1 MGAVLYQLDDTRK
14 GRIISH
20 ASGKFTQAEKRYHSN
35 EQECL
40 AVIWALRK
48 FRHYLEDGN
57 FTLRTDNRALTWL
70 DNIKDGKGKL
80 HSWAMYLRAFN
91 FMVEHVAGKENELP
105 DALSRNPGN
114 GISKDD
120 AGALE
125 ALLPPEQTQYKQCVY
140 LASALVQ
147 DLHVRIAQEQ
157 EKELFDI
164 KDAERFL

>member
-14 GRIISH
+14 RRIISR
-20 ASGKFTQAEKRYHSN
+20 ASAKFTQTEKRYDSN

-80 HSWAMYLRAFN
+80 HRWAMYLRAFN
-91 FMVEHVAGKENELP
+91 
-105 DALSRNPGN
+105 
-114 GISKDD
+114 
-120 AGALE
+120 
-125 ALLPPEQTQYKQCVY
+125 
-140 LASALVQ
+140 
-147 DLHVRIAQEQ
+147 
-157 EKELFDI
+157 
-164 KDAERFL
+164 